1 MNGVTWDKR
10 KPGDWLASNG
20 RWFPQS
26 SYPRGWDTL
35 ALPPAPGHG
44 SAASTQSWLLEKAA
58 AAGNAAVVSAG
69 SAGWKAEREAAR
81 PSNSP
86 PPPANSSTTSTQGTG
101 STAPRKSSPRPSTTR
116 DPQTGR
122 RVADATATK
131 VSTYKKRISAGER
144 PTAALPP
151 SLPPDEEWRDSDV
164 PAPPGRVDNA
174 PPPPIVRN
182 KSKRI
187 VAQPTQPT
195 DFAGDLGRVLGKARK
210 RVEEAINEA
219 SKG

>member
-44 SAASTQSWLLEKAA
+44 SGASTHRWLLEKAE
-58 AAGNAAVVSAG
+58 AAGTTARAVTSTAASVSANQV
-69 SAGWKAEREAAR
+69 RDAASR
-81 PSNSP
+81 SHSTPAPPPSNS
-86 PPPANSSTTSTQGTG
+86 
-101 STAPRKSSPRPSTTR
+101 STTR

-174 PPPPIVRN
+174 PPPPIVRD